1 MKEKLATIINTYGIR
16 HQLKHFSGEV
26 FELNEAIIDAE
37 HYKNLSIND
46 KMNKYCIEHIAEEM
60 ADIMV
65 MLGQFKIFYKISDE
79 DITKI
84 MGQKIDRQL
93 GRMRK
98 E

>member
-1 MKEKLATIINTYGIR
+1 MNEKLATIINNYGIR
-16 HQLKHFSGEV
+16 NQLKHFNSEV

-46 KMNKYCIEHIAEEM
+46 KMNSYCIEHIAEEM
-60 ADIMV
+60 ADVMV
-65 MLGQFKIFYKISDE
+65 MLGQFKIFYGISDE

-84 MGQKIDRQL
+84 MGQKIDRTL
-93 GRMRK
+93 ERMGK

>member
-16 HQLKHFSGEV
+16 PQLKHFNSEV

-46 KMNKYCIEHIAEEM
+46 KMNNYCLEHIAEEI
-60 ADIMV
+60 ADNMV
-65 MLGQFKIFYKISDE
+65 ILGQFQIFYGIKDE
-79 DITKI
+79 DIKKI
-84 MGQKIDRQL
+84 MEQKIDRQL
-93 GRMRK
+93 GRMSK